1 MVPGSDGEGAE
12 TDAGVVEAAVGHT
25 TTVVQIATVE
35 DHRQLHL
42 VPNVVKVRIPKF
54 VPFRH
59 DAQRISVVAGVVMM
73 RTILHNITD
82 LVPHIVLSHGV
93 MHTDAAPGI
102 QQVPDQY
109 Q

>member
-1 MVPGSDGEGAE
+1 
-12 TDAGVVEAAVGHT
+12 
-25 TTVVQIATVE
+25 
-35 DHRQLHL
+35 
-42 VPNVVKVRIPKF
+42 
-54 VPFRH
+54 
-59 DAQRISVVAGVVMM
+59 MM